1 MNAPDR
7 FELFILP
14 EGAKK
19 IIMTKD
25 TKIPNACSFLIQKED
40 HTVGNLIRMQLVGD
54 PDVKFAGYRMPH
66 PLEHN
71 IAIKIQTYPHSTP
84 LKAVEGSIHCLI
96 DEFQKIELQFMVLS
110 IIFNTEPSLM
120 GPINSY

>member
-7 FELFILP
+7 FELFVLP

-19 IIMTKD
+19 ISMTKD
-25 TKIPNACSFLIQKED
+25 TRIPNACLFTILKED

-54 PDVKFAGYRMPH
+54 PDVKFAGYKMPH

-71 IAIKIQTYPHSTP
+71 IHIKIQTYPHSTP
-84 LKAVEGSIHCLI
+84 IQALEGSIHCLI
-96 DEFQKIELQFMVLS
+96 DEYQNIEKQFMNQLS
-110 IIFNTEPSLM
+110 KKKNTVDM
-120 GPINSY
+120 YQ